1 MAPPEPEPPE
11 TDVRR
16 CPTCQG
22 ERITNVGPVFAY
34 GEIIKVRYRCETCGT
49 LFWFVRTPVI

>member
-34 GEIIKVRYRCETCGT
+34 GEIINRDMSMT
-49 LFWFVRTPVI
+49 LAPRKQ